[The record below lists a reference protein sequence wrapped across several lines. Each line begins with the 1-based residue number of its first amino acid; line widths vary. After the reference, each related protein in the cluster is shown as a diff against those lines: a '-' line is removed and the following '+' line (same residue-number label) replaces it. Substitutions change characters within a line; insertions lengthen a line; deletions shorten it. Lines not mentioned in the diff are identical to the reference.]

1 MDEKYQKIQ
10 LNDGGFIPSIGFG
23 TGTTYFNRPDD
34 VSEGLVKAVNAG
46 FTLLDTAV
54 MYGTEVGV
62 GKGVTK
68 IVTDGICKRENLFI
82 TTKLA
87 PTFLSSQETVK
98 SGHNCLEMG
107 GNHNFQRRF
116 CFMLDS
122 NVFLIGPSLSDC

>member
-34 VSEGLVKAVNAG
+34 VSEGLVKTVNAG

-62 GKGVTK
+62 GTGVTNV
-68 IVTDGICKRENLFI
+68 VTDEICKRENLFI

-98 SGHNCLEMG
+98 IGHNCL
-107 GNHNFQRRF
+107 
-116 CFMLDS
+116 S
-122 NVFLIGPSLSDC
+122 NLVNYQPKSLF